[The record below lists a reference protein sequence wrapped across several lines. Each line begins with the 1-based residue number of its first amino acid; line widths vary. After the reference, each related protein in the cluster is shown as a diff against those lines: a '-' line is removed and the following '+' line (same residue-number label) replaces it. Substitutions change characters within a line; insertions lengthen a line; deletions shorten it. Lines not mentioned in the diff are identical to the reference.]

1 MRKTLLTLMAAA
13 ALAAGAQPA
22 AADVP
27 SPYVENYT
35 EEWAA
40 GSYCYTDYQGGQ
52 LGAYGAQ
59 GYFIDGCTTSV
70 QCPAA
75 WAGCTVF
82 DASVIWLKEN
92 NNRQASLNSRLRFD
106 GGWKDSSCAATNGCG
121 IDPDFKNAKLQ
132 LKPTQVVS
140 VQCNGV
146 REDVIDSEQTSAAV
160 KCHVSLKRI

>member
-27 SPYVENYT
+27 SPHVENYT

-40 GSYCYTDYQGGQ
+40 GSFCWTDYQWGQ
-52 LGAYGAQ
+52 LGAFGAQ

-75 WAGCTVF
+75 WAGCQVF
-82 DASVIWLKEN
+82 DYSLIWLKEN
-92 NNRQASLNSRLRFD
+92 NNRRVSLNSRLRFD
-106 GGWKDSSCAATNGCG
+106 GGWKDSSCSETNVCQ
-121 IDPDFKNAKLQ
+121 IDYTTAKLS

-146 REDVIDSEQTSAAV
+146 REDVVDSEQTLAAV
-160 KCHVSLKRI
+160 KCSVGLKRI